1 MARVVTVTNSGSSH
15 SFGDYPVERR
25 QQFFHSPL
33 PYLFL
38 APQILIIAV
47 FFIYPAAKAV
57 YLSFMLE
64 DPWGTSSL
72 FVWFENYQMLF
83 ESSEYLS
90 SIGFT
95 LMFAIVVSFL
105 SLALAL
111 LLAVKA
117 DITEDALI
125 ASGLLRRKKDGVRVL
140 AKGEITSKVKI
151 IVHGASKGA
160 VEAVEKAG
168 GSLTV
173 TGPVKAAAE

>member
-1 MARVVTVTNSGSSH
+1 M
-15 SFGDYPVERR
+15 ERR

-95 LMFAIVVSFL
+95 LMFAIVVSFYRL
-105 SLALAL
+105 
-111 LLAVKA
+111 
-117 DITEDALI
+117 
-125 ASGLLRRKKDGVRVL
+125 
-140 AKGEITSKVKI
+140 
-151 IVHGASKGA
+151 
-160 VEAVEKAG
+160 
-168 GSLTV
+168 
-173 TGPVKAAAE
+173 P